1 MNLLMVSHYF
11 DSHPGGIEAVA
22 GQMYRRI
29 AGRGVPIRWA
39 AAGVTEVPEA
49 AGSGAALPLR
59 TWNAIEDRVGLPF
72 PVPGL
77 KALRALRRAV
87 RSADVVLLHDC
98 LYLGNLLAYLIARMS
113 RVPVIVVQHSTARW
127 SNPILDALMQL
138 ANLVVTRG
146 MLRGA
151 DQVVFISNTTR
162 SHFQSIRFR
171 SPPEL
176 VFNGVD
182 TGTFSPLRDGGQKPS
197 IREKLGLP
205 RTGPVASF
213 VGRFVDKKGLPILR
227 EMARLAPEITW
238 ALAGGG
244 PLNPED
250 WGSAN
255 VRVFSGLRGSALADL
270 YRASDVFVLAS
281 EREGFPLVIQEA
293 VSCGVPVVC
302 SADVAKA
309 DAALDPVVR
318 TVPLDPKDVPGSA
331 AAFLRAVREA
341 VLAQPAPEQRR
352 AWHELACSRYGW
364 SRAVDRY
371 LGIAN
376 RLAEERRARAVTL
389 GLDRDRECLGSAAL
403 QGAEQQPGKHQ

>member
-1 MNLLMVSHYF
+1 
-11 DSHPGGIEAVA
+11 
-22 GQMYRRI
+22 
-29 AGRGVPIRWA
+29 
-39 AAGVTEVPEA
+39 
-49 AGSGAALPLR
+49 
-59 TWNAIEDRVGLPF
+59 
-72 PVPGL
+72 
-77 KALRALRRAV
+77 
-87 RSADVVLLHDC
+87 
-98 LYLGNLLAYLIARMS
+98 
-113 RVPVIVVQHSTARW
+113 
-127 SNPILDALMQL
+127 
-138 ANLVVTRG
+138 
-146 MLRGA
+146 
-151 DQVVFISNTTR
+151 
-162 SHFQSIRFR
+162 
-171 SPPEL
+171 
-176 VFNGVD
+176 
-182 TGTFSPLRDGGQKPS
+182 
-197 IREKLGLP
+197 
-205 RTGPVASF
+205 
-213 VGRFVDKKGLPILR
+213 
-227 EMARLAPEITW
+227 
-238 ALAGGG
+238 
-244 PLNPED
+244 
-250 WGSAN
+250 
-255 VRVFSGLRGSALADL
+255 VFSGLRGSGLADL

-352 AWHELACSRYGW
+352 AWHELACGRYGW